1 MRFNTGLE
9 SELIERAMPEA
20 DEGKFLPEAEDMESS
35 EDSMDGKG
43 SRSLSRPRWPSNGG
57 GVSDLCNGEAAYE

>member
-9 SELIERAMPEA
+9 SELMERAMPDVE
-20 DEGKFLPEAEDMESS
+20 EGKLFPEVDIESK

-43 SRSLSRPRWPSNGG
+43 SRSLSRPRWPSKGG
-57 GVSDLCNGEAAYE
+57 GVSDLCNGEAVYE

>member
-9 SELIERAMPEA
+9 SELMERAMPDA
-20 DEGKFLPEAEDMESS
+20 DEGKFFPEVDIESR

-57 GVSDLCNGEAAYE
+57 GVSDLCNGEAVYE

>member
-9 SELIERAMPEA
+9 SELTERAMPDTDVA
-20 DEGKFLPEAEDMESS
+20 KFFPEVDIESR

-43 SRSLSRPRWPSNGG
+43 SRSLSRPRRPSKGG
-57 GVSDLCNGEAAYE
+57 GVSDLCNGEAVYE